1 MDEADVL
8 GDRIAIMAKGTLQC
22 CGSTIFLKKVDGL
35 SPFDHCLDA
44 NDWIK
49 FSNII
54 LLSLLFLYT
63 ELLVSYCIKSKLFKL
78 AICSLSIYPYYF
90 SLWYDEY
97 ILT

>member
-22 CGSTIFLKKVDGL
+22 CGSTIFLKKVYGL
-35 SPFDHCLDA
+35 SPSDHYLDA
-44 NDWIK
+44 NAWIT

-54 LLSLLFLYT
+54 LLSFLFLYT

-78 AICSLSIYPYYF
+78 AICNLSIYPYYF

>member
-22 CGSTIFLKKVDGL
+22 CGSTIFLKKVYGL

-44 NDWIK
+44 NAWIT

-54 LLSLLFLYT
+54 LLSFLFLYT

-78 AICSLSIYPYYF
+78 AICNLSIYPYYF